1 MNVIGLFKDS
11 VMKKR
16 EDINSTQPPSRV
28 KDYPELQV
36 GFPERN
42 ECTPVD
48 DMERVHVN
56 LETMDLSRKNLQ
68 EFTKEITDPDAK

>member
-1 MNVIGLFKDS
+1 
-11 VMKKR
+11 MKKR
-16 EDINSTQPPSRV
+16 EDINSSPKPGSRV

-48 DMERVHVN
+48 DMERIHVD
-56 LETMDLSRKNLQ
+56 LETMDISRKNLQ
-68 EFTKEITDPDAK
+68 EFTKEITESNSK